1 MEEKKNNNEN
11 IKKLYDMLEPI
22 TEKVYLEYSYAK
34 IDKTEYKRIVKAT
47 VMAISKDI
55 DRLDMKKFNVFFE
68 GRLKEYINKY
78 IKTNKSVF
86 KQVFNNYLEFI
97 DTECLTY
104 NDALKQLKMIS
115 EFFSKIGY
123 VIEPDVCMELLNK
136 NNRLQNILKIIV
148 DNKKEVLKKKKIEDI
163 YDNDTFVILI
173 RMYCMINNVELFDG
187 TDNLERN
194 NNNTDDSTRG
204 VNTLDLYLKEI
215 KMPLLTKE
223 EELELYNRVK
233 NGDEEAKNIFVES
246 NLRLVVNIA
255 KTYIGRGLSF
265 QDLIQ
270 EGNLGLIK
278 AVERYD
284 GSKDYRFSTYAYF
297 WIVQALTRAIANY
310 GRKIRIPVN
319 LHNKVV
325 QYKKASQDF
334 TAAYGRNPTIKE
346 MALELG
352 ISTLESEKLYNL
364 QNDAVSLN
372 VPIGDDHDDELETL
386 IPADEVSFDSDIELS
401 DMQRETIELINNS
414 NLTEKE
420 KTVLMLRFGI
430 AGNKKMT
437 LEEIGDMY
445 GVTKERIRQIENKA
459 IMKLGRNKQIEK
471 MAIYMDNPDKAIR
484 NLRDRNDDI
493 IRGYGMNN
501 TRLEERKKVP
511 GNGNIKTIYE
521 LLSPHS
527 REDIDNVI
535 LALTPNDLKLL
546 YLRYGDN
553 LDSPKVSEKWDANIY
568 GNAFYNK
575 LIVKMKRML
584 EDDDIMTMIRRKT
597 ING

>member
-47 VMAISKDI
+47 IMAISKDI

-78 IKTNKSVF
+78 IKTNKSIF

-97 DTECLTY
+97 DTECLSY

-194 NNNTDDSTRG
+194 NDDDFTRG

-223 EELELYNRVK
+223 KELELCNRVK

-255 KTYIGRGLSF
+255 KTYMGRGLSF

-352 ISTLESEKLYNL
+352 ISTLESEKLCNL

-372 VPIGDDHDDELETL
+372 VPIGDDHDDELEAL
-386 IPADEVSFDSDIELS
+386 IPADEVSFGSDIELS

-420 KTVLMLRFGI
+420 KTVLMLRFEI

-459 IMKLGRNKQIEK
+459 IIKLRRNKQIEK

-484 NLRDRNDDI
+484 NLHDRNDNKVRD
-493 IRGYGMNN
+493 YGVNN
-501 TRLEERKKVP
+501 NKPEVRRKTKDD
-511 GNGNIKTIYE
+511 GNIKTIYE

-535 LALTPNDLKLL
+535 LSLTPNDLKLL
-546 YLRYGDN
+546 YLRSGDN
-553 LDSPKVSEKWDANIY
+553 LDSHKASEKWDANIY
-568 GNAFYNK
+568 GDAFYNK

-584 EDDDIMTMIRRKT
+584 EDDDMMAMIRRRT
-597 ING
+597 ISR